1 MGYAGPMKPHPLD
14 EDLALIRQTCQRFA
28 REQIAPFA
36 YEWEEAEAF
45 PRALYGQAAAA
56 GILGAGFPE
65 ALGGSGSD
73 PLAPL
78 VAAEALL
85 EGGSTGV
92 VVGLQ
97 SLGIALP
104 PILNLGDD
112 EQKQRFVPSAIA
124 GEKIT
129 ALAITEPG
137 AGSDVAGVRTRAVRD
152 GERYILDGSK
162 LFITSGMR
170 ADRVTV
176 LARTGDDPHGG
187 LTFFVVER
195 GMPGFTASRALK
207 KTGWRASDTA
217 ELAFDAVRVPAAN
230 RIGPEGSGFVA
241 LMQSFVGER
250 LALAFMGHATA
261 EIALRDAIAYA
272 REREAFGR
280 PIGKFQVTKHKLAHM
295 ATRVLA
301 SRTLNYALAERMR
314 RGESPAAEVAMAKNF
329 ACDVAMEVTYEAVQI
344 HGGMGYMRETRVE
357 RLSRDARLLPIGGGT
372 TEVMNEL
379 IARWGLGL

>member
-1 MGYAGPMKPHPLD
+1 MKPHPLD
-14 EDLALIRQTCQRFA
+14 EDLALVRQTCARFA

-65 ALGGSGSD
+65 ALGGSGAD
-73 PLAPL
+73 PLGPL
-78 VAAEALL
+78 VAAEALI

-92 VVGLQ
+92 VAGLQ

-104 PILNLGDD
+104 PIVKLGTP
-112 EQKQRFVPSAIA
+112 EQIERFVPPVLA
-124 GEKIT
+124 GERIA

-170 ADRVTV
+170 ADVVTV
-176 LARTGDDPHGG
+176 LARTGDDRHGG

-217 ELAFDAVRVPAAN
+217 ELGFDGVRVPAAN
-230 RIGPEGSGFVA
+230 RVGEEGSGFVA
-241 LMQSFVGER
+241 LMQNFVGER

-261 EIALRDAIAYA
+261 EVALRDALAYA

-280 PIGKFQVTKHKLAHM
+280 PIGKFQVTKHKLARM
-295 ATRVLA
+295 ATQVLA

-314 RGESPAAEVAMAKNF
+314 AGESPTAEVAMAKNF
-329 ACDVAMEVTYEAVQI
+329 AAEVAMAVTYEAVQI
-344 HGGMGYMRETRVE
+344 FGGMGYMRESRVE
-357 RLSRDARLLPIGGGT
+357 RLARDARLLPIGGGT

-379 IARWGLGL
+379 IGRWGLGL

>member
-1 MGYAGPMKPHPLD
+1 MKPHPLD
-14 EDLALIRQTCQRFA
+14 DDLALVRQTCARFA

-65 ALGGSGSD
+65 ALGGSGTD

-78 VAAEALL
+78 VAAEALI

-92 VVGLQ
+92 VAGLQ

-104 PILNLGDD
+104 PILKLGTP
-112 EQKQRFVPSAIA
+112 EQIERFVPPVLA
-124 GEKIT
+124 GERIA

-137 AGSDVAGVRTRAVRD
+137 AGSDVAGVRTRAARD

-170 ADRVTV
+170 ADVVTV
-176 LARTGDDPHGG
+176 LARTSDDRHGG

-217 ELAFDAVRVPAAN
+217 ELSFDGVRVPAAN
-230 RIGPEGSGFVA
+230 RVGEEGSGFVA
-241 LMQSFVGER
+241 LMQNFVGER

-261 EIALRDAIAYA
+261 EIALRDALAYA

-280 PIGKFQVTKHKLAHM
+280 PIGKFQVTKHKLARM
-295 ATRVLA
+295 ATQVLA

-314 RGESPAAEVAMAKNF
+314 AGESPTAEVAMAKNF
-329 ACDVAMEVTYEAVQI
+329 AAEVAMAVTYEAVQI
-344 HGGMGYMRETRVE
+344 FGGMGYMRESRVE
-357 RLSRDARLLPIGGGT
+357 RLARDARLLPIGGGT

-379 IARWGLGL
+379 IGRWGLGL

>member
-1 MGYAGPMKPHPLD
+1 MKPHPLD
-14 EDLALIRQTCQRFA
+14 EDLALVRQTCARFA

-65 ALGGSGSD
+65 ALGGSGAD
-73 PLAPL
+73 PLGPL
-78 VAAEALL
+78 VAAEALI

-92 VVGLQ
+92 VAGLQ

-104 PILNLGDD
+104 PIVKLGTP
-112 EQKQRFVPSAIA
+112 EQIERFVPPVLA
-124 GEKIT
+124 GERIA

-170 ADRVTV
+170 ADVVTV
-176 LARTGDDPHGG
+176 LARTGDDRHGG

-217 ELAFDAVRVPAAN
+217 ELSFDGVRVPAAN
-230 RIGPEGSGFVA
+230 RVGEEGSGFVA
-241 LMQSFVGER
+241 LMQNFVGER

-261 EIALRDAIAYA
+261 EVALRDALAYA

-280 PIGKFQVTKHKLAHM
+280 PIGKFQVTKHKLARM
-295 ATRVLA
+295 ATQVLA

-314 RGESPAAEVAMAKNF
+314 VGESPTAEVAMAKNF
-329 ACDVAMEVTYEAVQI
+329 AAEVAMAVTYEAVQI
-344 HGGMGYMRETRVE
+344 FGGMGYMRESRVE
-357 RLSRDARLLPIGGGT
+357 RLARDARLLPIGGGT

-379 IARWGLGL
+379 IGRWGLGL

>member
-1 MGYAGPMKPHPLD
+1 MLDGMKPHPLD
-14 EDLALIRQTCQRFA
+14 DDLALVRQTCLRFA

-45 PRALYGQAAAA
+45 PRALYGQAAVA

-65 ALGGSGSD
+65 ALGGSGVD
-73 PLAPL
+73 PMAPL
-78 VAAEALL
+78 VAGEALM
-85 EGGSTGV
+85 EGGSSGV
-92 VVGLQ
+92 VAGLQ

-104 PILNLGDD
+104 PILNLGTE
-112 EQKQRFVPSAIA
+112 EQQTRFVPPVLAGDKIA
-124 GEKIT
+124 

-152 GERYILDGSK
+152 GEHYVIDGSK

-170 ADRVTV
+170 ADFVTV
-176 LARTGDDPHGG
+176 LARTGEDRHGG

-195 GMPGFTASRALK
+195 GMPGFSASRALK

-217 ELAFDAVRVPAAN
+217 ELHFDAVRVPVAN
-230 RIGPEGSGFVA
+230 RIGDEGSGFLA
-241 LMQSFVGER
+241 LMNSFVGER
-250 LALAFMGHATA
+250 LALAFWGHATA
-261 EIALRDAIAYA
+261 EVALRDALAYA

-280 PIGKFQVTKHKLAHM
+280 PVARFQVTKHKLARM
-295 ATRVLA
+295 ATRTLA

-314 RGESPAAEVAMAKNF
+314 RGETPSAEVAMAKNF
-329 ACDVAMEVTYEAVQI
+329 AAEVAMEVTYEAVQI
-344 HGGMGYMRETRVE
+344 FGGMGYMRETRVE
-357 RLSRDARLLPIGGGT
+357 RLARDARLLPIGGGT